1 MQYKV
6 LKECVIESIFY
17 QKGQLYRPSKEM
29 SNFALEALLKHGF
42 LKQVGQS
49 ANFEGGEM
57 YRYLSSEG
65 LVGVDTWGEHPLID
79 NYCPNCG
86 DDVRMPI

>member
-29 SNFALEALLKHGF
+29 SCKFCENSIETNKYYLVVGEYHKLE
-42 LKQVGQS
+42 
-49 ANFEGGEM
+49 
-57 YRYLSSEG
+57 
-65 LVGVDTWGEHPLID
+65 I